1 MILNRFTIRKMRGT
15 FKINDFQPNVDYN
28 NQPPQ
33 NPEKKGMAIAGI
45 VCCAITLILTIINSV
60 LGAYLGATGQLF

>member
-1 MILNRFTIRKMRGT
+1 M
-15 FKINDFQPNVDYN
+15 NDFQPNVDYN